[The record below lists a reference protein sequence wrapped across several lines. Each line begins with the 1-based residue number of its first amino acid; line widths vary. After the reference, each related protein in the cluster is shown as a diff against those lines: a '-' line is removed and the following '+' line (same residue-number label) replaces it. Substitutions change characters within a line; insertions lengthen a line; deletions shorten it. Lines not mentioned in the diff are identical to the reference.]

1 MDLNESNEL
10 QEHQEHAAH
19 DKSMRPVALL
29 MAILAVLVAV
39 TTLLGQRASTEAVLS
54 QAHASDQWAE
64 YQAKHIRQN
73 ETKLAIDLL
82 DTLPV
87 KNEAAAAQL
96 KAKYQQHSATW
107 AEELKATSDEARHHE
122 AEGQLAERRLDRFD
136 LGEALLEVGLVITS
150 ITLLTRR
157 SMYALL
163 GGVFAALGV
172 LSAFSAM
179 LLR

>member
-1 MDLNESNEL
+1 MDVNESNEL
-10 QEHQEHAAH
+10 REHQEHAAH
-19 DKSMRPVALL
+19 DPSTRPVALA

-54 QAHASDQWAE
+54 QARASDLWSE

-73 ETKLAIDLL
+73 ETALALDLL
-82 DTLPV
+82 STLTV
-87 KNEAAAAQL
+87 TDAAAAAQL
-96 KAKYQQHSATW
+96 KARYQQHSAQW
-107 AEELKATSDEARHHE
+107 KSELQATADEAREHQ
-122 AEGQLAERRLDRFD
+122 AEGHLAERRLDRFD

-157 SMYALL
+157 GLYALL
-163 GGVFAALGV
+163 GGFFAALGV
-172 LSAFSAM
+172 LSAISAM